1 MFGCLVEMGVP
12 FHSLWPGGAY
22 SQCMSETRGP
32 VFQPSY
38 KVAHAAEGPTT
49 KAALRPELLWAQ
61 LATMVLAKLQGG
73 VWPVQ
78 GWE

>member
-1 MFGCLVEMGVP
+1 
-12 FHSLWPGGAY
+12 
-22 SQCMSETRGP
+22 MSETRGP

-38 KVAHAAEGPTT
+38 KVAHAAEGPAT